1 MDGILRGAP
10 GMVPVTRGPTSSM
23 SEAPPALGP
32 PTLSR
37 GGGSQYW
44 VEHADMASVDS
55 LFLEDSTK
63 AQIEALFG
71 LLDSNKDGVITLED
85 FVAVHPQ
92 SLERQAEAKWEVLRS
107 EFDFDG
113 NSVVEAHEFINGLK
127 RMALKLPLDA
137 QCFAQV
143 PSSHRECLL
152 RLNQSTNNVIQ
163 NLCRDLHARLAAIV

>member
-1 MDGILRGAP
+1 
-10 GMVPVTRGPTSSM
+10 MVPVTRGPTSSM

-44 VEHADMASVDS
+44 VDHADMASVDS

-127 RMALKLPLDA
+127 RMALK
-137 QCFAQV
+137 
-143 PSSHRECLL
+143 R
-152 RLNQSTNNVIQ
+152 R
-163 NLCRDLHARLAAIV
+163 AAPV